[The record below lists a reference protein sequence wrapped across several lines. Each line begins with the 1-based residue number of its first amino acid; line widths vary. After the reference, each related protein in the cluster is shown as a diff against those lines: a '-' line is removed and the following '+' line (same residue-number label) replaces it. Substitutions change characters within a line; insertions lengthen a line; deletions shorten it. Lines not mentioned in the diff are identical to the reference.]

1 MSRNRKPEYIKR
13 VLKTPAPNGYKFDIS
28 NYLYNP
34 SCDYDY
40 PSFVKIIA
48 ETSEMVTY
56 RRVYYFKHY
65 NGTGEY
71 WEEIYSM
78 KKNGGEWQVIENRNR
93 QKKVLESANRFNLK
107 KLLSF
112 C

>member
-1 MSRNRKPEYIKR
+1 MSRNMKPDYINR
-13 VLKTPAPNGYKFDIS
+13 IRKTPVPNGYKFDLA

-34 SCDYDY
+34 SYDYDY
-40 PSFVKIIA
+40 PSFIKMIGQTP
-48 ETSEMVTY
+48 ETETY
-56 RRVYYFKHY
+56 RRVYYFKYY

-71 WEEIYSM
+71 LEETYTR
-78 KKNGGEWQVIENRNR
+78 KKNGDNWQVVRKE
-93 QKKVLESANRFNLK
+93 QEKVLESANRFNLK